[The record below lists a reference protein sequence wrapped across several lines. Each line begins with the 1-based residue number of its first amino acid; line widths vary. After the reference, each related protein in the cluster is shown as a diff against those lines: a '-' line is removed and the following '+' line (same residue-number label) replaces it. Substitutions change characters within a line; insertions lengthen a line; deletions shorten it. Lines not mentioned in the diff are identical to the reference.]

1 MSSVLSMGN
10 SLDFDTKC
18 FALRKLNPLQNR
30 ADGIFGLLGCGIRW
44 FRAIALNSSVLV
56 VNFMPLLIGRR
67 PQDGM
72 T

>member
-1 MSSVLSMGN
+1 MRN

-18 FALRKLNPLQNR
+18 FALWKMRAVCCGPGAFLGTLQ
-30 ADGIFGLLGCGIRW
+30 CGIRW
-44 FRAIALNSSVLV
+44 FHAIALNSSVLV